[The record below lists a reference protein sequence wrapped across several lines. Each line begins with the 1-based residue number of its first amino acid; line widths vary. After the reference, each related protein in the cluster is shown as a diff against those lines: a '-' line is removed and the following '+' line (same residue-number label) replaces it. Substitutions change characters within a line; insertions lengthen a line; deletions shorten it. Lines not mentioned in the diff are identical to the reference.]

1 MCRHQA
7 GLENEPVL
15 CSQRPENDPVCFLV
29 TLGEPK
35 NKRTLFQ
42 WVARPA
48 PWARTIAYCESDPY
62 CQAVLFERMAKG
74 DLDMAPIWPDVRTAS
89 DKPESVH
96 QTTLPSSD
104 HCSSVCE
111 AGVVVPEAVP
121 DAVPD
126 ALPLRP
132 CVRLR

>member
-48 PWARTIAYCESDPY
+48 GNNSDP
-62 CQAVLFERMAKG
+62 CVSGR
-74 DLDMAPIWPDVRTAS
+74 V
-89 DKPESVH
+89 
-96 QTTLPSSD
+96 
-104 HCSSVCE
+104 
-111 AGVVVPEAVP
+111 GV
-121 DAVPD
+121 D
-126 ALPLRP
+126 
-132 CVRLR
+132 CG